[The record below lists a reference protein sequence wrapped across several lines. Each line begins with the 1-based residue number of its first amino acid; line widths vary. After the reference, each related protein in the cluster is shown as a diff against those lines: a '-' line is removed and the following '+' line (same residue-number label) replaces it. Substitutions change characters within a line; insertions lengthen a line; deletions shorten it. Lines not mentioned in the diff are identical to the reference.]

1 MEVSVQSD
9 ELLSPR
15 DAARSL
21 GISYPTLKQWIYKK
35 KLRSIRTA
43 GGHHRI
49 PASEIERFL
58 PRTEEKDTLAGRRNF
73 RRISGRNQL
82 VGRIVEVRYSGLLAQ
97 VKLSIGGQR
106 ISSIITADAA
116 REMRLEK
123 GQTAAALIKAQEEA
137 GGGQPFTE
145 DETLMWH
152 PQAKGLAQLH
162 QLRGRVGRGAEQSYC
177 ILVTERLN
185 DTARERIRTLVDTSD
200 GFQIAEMDLKLRGP
214 GEFLGT
220 RQSGLPSLRI
230 ANILRDQE
238 ILEVARAAAQEFAER
253 PATDDELMR
262 VMHYVHHHWQRRY
275 GLVEVG

>member
-1 MEVSVQSD
+1 MYFLEVSVPPD

-35 KLRSIRTA
+35 KLHSIRTA

-58 PRTEEKDTLAGRRNF
+58 PINDEKDILAGRRNF

-123 GQTAAALIKAQEEA
+123 GQTAAALIKA
-137 GGGQPFTE
+137 TE
-145 DETLMWH
+145 
-152 PQAKGLAQLH
+152 
-162 QLRGRVGRGAEQSYC
+162 
-177 ILVTERLN
+177 
-185 DTARERIRTLVDTSD
+185 
-200 GFQIAEMDLKLRGP
+200 
-214 GEFLGT
+214 
-220 RQSGLPSLRI
+220 
-230 ANILRDQE
+230 
-238 ILEVARAAAQEFAER
+238 
-253 PATDDELMR
+253 
-262 VMHYVHHHWQRRY
+262 VMIVRM
-275 GLVEVG
+275 

>member
-1 MEVSVQSD
+1 VQPD
-9 ELLSPR
+9 ELLNPR

-58 PRTEEKDTLAGRRNF
+58 PRTEEKDILTGRRNF
-73 RRISGRNQL
+73 RHISGRNQL

-123 GQTAAALIKAQEEA
+123 GQAAAALIKA
-137 GGGQPFTE
+137 TE
-145 DETLMWH
+145 
-152 PQAKGLAQLH
+152 
-162 QLRGRVGRGAEQSYC
+162 
-177 ILVTERLN
+177 
-185 DTARERIRTLVDTSD
+185 
-200 GFQIAEMDLKLRGP
+200 
-214 GEFLGT
+214 
-220 RQSGLPSLRI
+220 
-230 ANILRDQE
+230 
-238 ILEVARAAAQEFAER
+238 
-253 PATDDELMR
+253 
-262 VMHYVHHHWQRRY
+262 VMIVRM
-275 GLVEVG
+275 